1 MDRECYLTSFKHQA
15 SSIKLQASSFKQQGE
30 SMKKIKHNDL
40 IPWFTQDHS
49 TLPASYLASCREFFD
64 SIKQQASSFK
74 GTSCDKVPSD
84 KQSKNN

>member
-1 MDRECYLTSFKHQA
+1 VLLDQ
-15 SSIKLQASSFKQQGE
+15 LQASSFKQQATRE

-84 KQSKNN
+84 KQSKKN